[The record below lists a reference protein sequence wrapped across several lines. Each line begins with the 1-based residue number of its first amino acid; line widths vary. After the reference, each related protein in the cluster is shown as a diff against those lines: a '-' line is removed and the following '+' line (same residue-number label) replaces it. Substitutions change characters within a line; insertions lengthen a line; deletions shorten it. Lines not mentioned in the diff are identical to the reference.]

1 MENTFDAIYKDPT
14 TIISP
19 TSAPMTFFWRELE
32 YMPPNILTSL
42 EAELNFSYMTSIQHS
57 IFTTI
62 SPQNKIYN
70 IISPPNTGTTTSL
83 VIMSLLTAKE
93 YPDGDSILWIFP
105 NIVNLNYVKE
115 LFLRI
120 DPRARI
126 AIEVQNAIVDIMP
139 CSTSKALRKKTDILI
154 SSCKDKIK
162 MIVIDCADE
171 ILQTKELRDWIGQ
184 SILKDIY
191 HVQVGSYPTLYFT
204 QLGNNVTHVSTFI
217 KELDTNLTDAYKI
230 RTYPLMIENSL
241 NDTFKLVPQYY
252 STLYG
257 SYRWFCKIIGNPI
270 VRLRRGILVCGVANS
285 SDFGNFQY
293 SEVNKDTA
301 ENDIFRA
308 TEKVKKLEKKIL
320 ICKDNLPKRI
330 KTSGFGGVIHMGI
343 PLSGIEPDI
352 QEYRNRV
359 ERMYSPEFI
368 GASVILCKESDVEI
382 IRGLAGTLNVY
393 IERWPS

>member
-1 MENTFDAIYKDPT
+1 MENTFDAIYKDPA
-14 TIISP
+14 TIVSP
-19 TSAPMTFFWRELE
+19 TSAPSTLFFHELE
-32 YMPPNILTSL
+32 YMPQNILSSL
-42 EAELNFSYMTSIQHS
+42 EAELNFSHMTSIQHS

-83 VIMSLLTAKE
+83 AIISLLTAKE

-115 LFLRI
+115 LFLKI
-120 DPRARI
+120 DSRVRI
-126 AIEVQNAIVDIMP
+126 AIELPNSIVDIML
-139 CSTSKALRKKTDILI
+139 CSTAKALRKKTDVLI

-171 ILQTKELRDWIGQ
+171 ILQTKEQRDWIGQ
-184 SILKDIY
+184 GILKDIY
-191 HVQVGSYPTLYFT
+191 HVQVGSYPTVYFT
-204 QLGNNVTHVSTFI
+204 QLGTNITHVSTFI
-217 KELDTNLTDAYKI
+217 KELDINLTDTYKI

-257 SYRWFCKIIGNPI
+257 SNRWFYKIIGNTI
-270 VRLRRGILVCGVANS
+270 VRLRRGVLVCGIVNN
-285 SDFGNFQY
+285 SDFFNFQY
-293 SEVNKDTA
+293 SEINKDTA

-308 TEKVKKLEKKIL
+308 IEKVKKLEKKIL
-320 ICKDNLPKRI
+320 ICRDNLPKRI
-330 KTSGFGGVIHMGI
+330 KSCGFGTVIHMGI
-343 PLSGIEPDI
+343 PISGIEPDI
-352 QEYRNRV
+352 QEYRSRV
-359 ERMYSPEFI
+359 ERMYSPEFVGVSI
-368 GASVILCKESDVEI
+368 ILCKESDVET
-382 IRGLAGTLNVY
+382 IRRLAGTLNVY